1 MERNIYLFHQT
12 PVALAQ
18 TLLKRIPLDP
28 NDILYE
34 PFKGE
39 GAFYDNFPE
48 GHPKD
53 WSELEAGRDYRDY
66 LGEYDWVIT
75 NPPFQL
81 NEGGKRVNSIWFL
94 LDYFSERARKG
105 IAFLCNDNLLST
117 LTPIRI
123 KKLEQRGF
131 AVESITVC
139 NVKRWRGRYF
149 FIVFRKDAVPCL
161 TGLVGSY

>member
-18 TLLKRIPLDP
+18 TLLKRIPLEP

-39 GAFYDNFPE
+39 GAFYDHFPE
-48 GHPKD
+48 GHPKE
-53 WSELEAGRDYRDY
+53 WSEVEQGRDYRDH

-81 NEGGKRVNSIWFL
+81 KEGGKRVNSIWML

-149 FIVFRKDAVPCL
+149 FVVIRKGAVPCL
-161 TGLVGSY
+161 TGLVGTY

>member
-1 MERNIYLFHQT
+1 MCI
-12 PVALAQ
+12 
-18 TLLKRIPLDP
+18 
-28 NDILYE
+28 
-34 PFKGE
+34 
-39 GAFYDNFPE
+39 
-48 GHPKD
+48 
-53 WSELEAGRDYRDY
+53 RDR
-66 LGEYDWVIT
+66 VIT

-81 NEGGKRVNSIWFL
+81 KEGGKRVNSIWML

-149 FIVFRKDAVPCL
+149 FVVLRKGAVPCL
-161 TGLVGSY
+161 TGLVGTY

>member
-1 MERNIYLFHQT
+1 MDRNIYLFHQT

-18 TLLKRIPLDP
+18 TLLKRIPLEP

-39 GAFYDNFPE
+39 GAFYDHFPE
-48 GHPKD
+48 GHPKE
-53 WSELEAGRDYRDY
+53 WSEVEQGRDYRDH

-75 NPPFQL
+75 NPPFQMK
-81 NEGGKRVNSIWFL
+81 EGGKRVNSIWML

-123 KKLEQRGF
+123 KKLEHRGF

-149 FIVFRKDAVPCL
+149 FIVLRKGAVPCL

>member
-18 TLLKRIPLDP
+18 TLLKRIPLEP

-39 GAFYDNFPE
+39 GAFYDHFPE
-48 GHPKD
+48 GHPKE
-53 WSELEAGRDYRDY
+53 WSEVEQGRDYRDH

-75 NPPFQL
+75 NPPFRL
-81 NEGGKRVNSIWFL
+81 ETGKGRVNSIWLL

-149 FIVFRKDAVPCL
+149 FVVIRKGAVPCL
-161 TGLVGSY
+161 TGLVGTY